1 MSHAF
6 RDIGQA
12 FSRFNLWVRM
22 SVTDMQQTYKRSIVG
37 IAWIAF
43 AFGLFVAVK
52 ALIFGSF
59 APGEPGLYMMWL
71 TIGLWM
77 FYFLQQLVVDGSNVF
92 IQSRN
97 WLLAT
102 DMPLTGFILRSIIRG
117 VIKVIYQIPVVLFII
132 YISKWKI
139 PLEGLWAIFGFIVI
153 LINAVWAQIFLGI
166 VCTRF
171 RDFAHLVQSIMG
183 VMFFLTPILYFP
195 SQVGAKAAILN
206 WNPFTHYI
214 AIVRDPMIYGTHP
227 HLSWI
232 VVGSLTVI
240 GWIVAIVLLHF
251 FRKRVVFWV

>member
-59 APGEPGLYMMWL
+59 APGEPGEYMMWL

-97 WLLAT
+97 WLRLHRRGSGSWQTRSQWRLHRRNDWWAA
-102 DMPLTGFILRSIIRG
+102 PLQTGQP
-117 VIKVIYQIPVVLFII
+117 VPVVR
-132 YISKWKI
+132 
-139 PLEGLWAIFGFIVI
+139 PLP
-153 LINAVWAQIFLGI
+153 AQDLSL
-166 VCTRF
+166 R
-171 RDFAHLVQSIMG
+171 A
-183 VMFFLTPILYFP
+183 
-195 SQVGAKAAILN
+195 GAC
-206 WNPFTHYI
+206 P
-214 AIVRDPMIYGTHP
+214 
-227 HLSWI
+227 
-232 VVGSLTVI
+232 
-240 GWIVAIVLLHF
+240 LH
-251 FRKRVVFWV
+251 WV